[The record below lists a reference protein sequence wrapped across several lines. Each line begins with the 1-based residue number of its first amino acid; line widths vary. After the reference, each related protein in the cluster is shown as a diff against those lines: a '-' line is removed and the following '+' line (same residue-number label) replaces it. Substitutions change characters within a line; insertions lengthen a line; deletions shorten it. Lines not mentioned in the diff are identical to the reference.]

1 MAGKS
6 AGKWLTALG
15 AALAVGAFF
24 WLGGPRYFNLET
36 LKTSRDG
43 LQGLYAA
50 HPAAMLTGYFA
61 LYVAAAALNLPGS
74 AVLTLAG
81 SAVFGFWAGLA
92 SVSFASSLGATMA
105 CALSRY
111 LLRDWV
117 RGRFG
122 AVLDKVDRGLASEGA
137 WYLASLRLVP
147 VIPFFLIN
155 LVMGLTRMPLGRF
168 YVVSQLGMLPGTI
181 VFVNAGT
188 ELGRVD
194 KIGDILSPG
203 VLGSLALLAVFPVA
217 AKWALSRFRRAKDD
231 FRA

>member
-1 MAGKS
+1 MAGKA

-36 LKTSRDG
+36 LRASRDG
-43 LQGLYAA
+43 LLELYAA
-50 HPAAMLTGYFA
+50 YPALMLAGYFA
-61 LYVAAAALNLPGS
+61 LYVAAAALNLPGA

-81 SAVFGFWAGLA
+81 SAIFGFWAGLA
-92 SVSFASSLGATMA
+92 SVSFASSLGATLS

-122 AVLDKVDRGLASEGA
+122 AVLDKVDLGLASEGA

-155 LVMGLTRMPLGRF
+155 MVMGLTRMPLGKF
-168 YVVSQLGMLPGTI
+168 YFVSQLGMLPGTI

-188 ELGRVD
+188 ELGRIDRV
-194 KIGDILSPG
+194 GDILSPG
-203 VLGSLALLAVFPVA
+203 VLGSLALLALFPVA
-217 AKWALSRFRRAKDD
+217 AKWALRRFRRVKD
-231 FRA
+231 APPA